1 MEYAKT
7 SYISGFVKPLG
18 VICAILAAV
27 GFSGKAI
34 LVKLAYPEGITAVPL
49 LALRMLFSAPIF
61 LIIATLEARK
71 AQKLSSTDLFKITG
85 LGFVGYYLS
94 SLFDFMGLQHI
105 SAGLERLILFLY
117 PTFVVLISALL
128 FRRPIKPYQVGA
140 LTLCYS
146 GIAIVYFHESTADNP
161 QLFIGSILVLT
172 SCLTYAGYLIG
183 AGEMIRKVGA
193 TRFTAYAMLAS
204 CVVALS
210 QYLYSNSIDDLM
222 GYSPR
227 VYEFSLLMA
236 VFSTVLPV
244 FCLAYAIKQIGA
256 GNAAM
261 IGSLGPVATILMA
274 SYFLNEPIT
283 ATQSMGSALV
293 LLGVTWVGS
302 RSNRNR

>member
-1 MEYAKT
+1 MKSPETAYLA
-7 SYISGFVKPLG
+7 GVAKPLG
-18 VICAILAAV
+18 VICAVLAAI

-34 LVKLAYPEGITAVPL
+34 LVKLAYPDGITAVPL
-49 LALRMLFSAPIF
+49 LTLRMLFSVPIF
-61 LIIATLEARK
+61 LMVAALEARK
-71 AQKLSSTDLFKITG
+71 AQRLSSTDLFKITG

-117 PTFVVLISALL
+117 PTFVVLFSALL
-128 FRRPIKPYQVGA
+128 FRRPVRLYQVGA
-140 LTLCYS
+140 LILCYS
-146 GIAIVYFHESTADNP
+146 GIGIVYFHESVADNP
-161 QLFIGSILVLT
+161 QLFMGSILVLT

-193 TRFTAYAMLAS
+193 TRFTAYAMLVS

-210 QYLYSNSIDDLM
+210 QYLYSNPIQDLM

-227 VYEFSLLMA
+227 VYELSLLMA

-274 SYFLNEPIT
+274 AYFLNEPIT
-283 ATQSMGSALV
+283 ATQSIGSALV
-293 LLGVTWVGS
+293 LLGVTWAGA
-302 RSNRNR
+302 RSNRKT

>member
-1 MEYAKT
+1 ME
-7 SYISGFVKPLG
+7 ISQSTTLHGFAKPLG
-18 VICAILAAV
+18 VLCAVVAAI

-49 LALRMLFSAPIF
+49 LTLRMLFSVPVF
-61 LIIATLEARK
+61 LLIAALESRK
-71 AQKLSSTDLFKITG
+71 AEKLSHQDLLKIAG

-117 PTFVVLISALL
+117 PTFVVILSALF
-128 FRRPIKPYQVGA
+128 FRRPVRPYQIGA
-140 LTLCYS
+140 LILCYS
-146 GIAIVYFHESTADNP
+146 GIGIVYFHESMTENP
-161 QLFIGSILVLT
+161 HLFIGSILVLT
-172 SCLTYAGYLIG
+172 SCLTYSGYLIG

-193 TRFTAYAMLAS
+193 TRFTAYAMLVS
-204 CVVALS
+204 SIVALC
-210 QYLYSNSIDDLM
+210 QYAYTSPLQDLT
-222 GYSPR
+222 GYSIR
-227 VYEFSLLMA
+227 VYELSLLMA

-274 SYFLNEPIT
+274 ACFLNEPVT
-283 ATQSMGSALV
+283 VTQMAGSILV
-293 LLGVTWVGS
+293 LLGVSWVGS
-302 RSNRNR
+302 RSNKAS